1 MLLNVRG
8 LVVKAA
14 SPRCCDN
21 EGSLEQQRRLGY
33 LVESKG

>member
-8 LVVKAA
+8 LVVEAA
-14 SPRCCDN
+14 SPRRCDN

-33 LVESKG
+33 LVESNE